1 MLDDRSERFLRL
13 YEPHRDALWRF
24 ARSLVRTDHEAED
37 VVSETVL
44 QALEGLHRLRDE
56 QAFVSFLFTIASRF
70 VKRQRWR
77 RRIFG
82 EYDEDEATNRPHSGA
97 QPDVQADVELLRQAL
112 QRLPAKA
119 REAIVMF
126 EINGF
131 SLEEI
136 RQVQGGSLSGVKSR
150 LVRGRQQLTRLLDA
164 EPPAESDPER
174 GTATNK
180 AAHSIIQQQTVL

>member
-1 MLDDRSERFLRL
+1 MLDNRSERFLRL
-13 YEPHRDALWRF
+13 YEPHSDALWRF
-24 ARSLVRTDHEAED
+24 ARSLVRTDHDAED

-56 QAFVSFLFTIASRF
+56 QAFMSFLFTIASRL

-82 EYDEDEATNRPHSGA
+82 EYNDEDVSNREHISASPE
-97 QPDVQADVELLRQAL
+97 VQADIELLRQAL

-150 LVRGRQQLTRLLDA
+150 LVRGRQTLARLLDA
-164 EPPAESDPER
+164 EPPPEMDPER
-174 GTATNK
+174 SNVQVQASRT
-180 AAHSIIQQQTVL
+180 IISQQTVL